1 MDQPTTAGPCG
12 LSRSLNPVVYVAKCW
27 VPAAPLDWFSL
38 TQKRSKELRLGITV
52 ETTENREGGC
62 QAVQAPLRSVR
73 AGSVS
78 QRSST
83 GMGGHQR
90 SPTVRRNRRSGALR
104 LKQLG

>member
-1 MDQPTTAGPCG
+1 VRVLQPPRMDRERSENVTRCVTLSAATAFVKRP
-12 LSRSLNPVVYVAKCW
+12 
-27 VPAAPLDWFSL
+27 
-38 TQKRSKELRLGITV
+38 QKRSWELRLGITV
-52 ETTENREGGC
+52 ETIENGDGGS
-62 QAVQAPLRSVR
+62 QAVQALLRSVR

-90 SPTVRRNRRSGALR
+90 SPTVRKNRRSRALR

>member
-1 MDQPTTAGPCG
+1 M
-12 LSRSLNPVVYVAKCW
+12 
-27 VPAAPLDWFSL
+27 
-38 TQKRSKELRLGITV
+38 ELRLGITV
-52 ETTENREGGC
+52 ETLRTGDGGS

-83 GMGGHQR
+83 GISGHQR
-90 SPTVRRNRRSGALR
+90 SPTVQRNCRSWALR